1 MNAIQILELIN
12 KIGEFNPNLNLQY
25 FFDKNE
31 EILISEFEKIEELG
45 NELNQKLIIQLREN
59 SDAELLQ
66 KFIDNVNTNGKN
78 LEEYYHKFRIILSE
92 SNESDTINIKSI
104 PNVCRLID
112 KKLDYLTNLNI
123 DLENKIIF
131 LGYRV
136 NNDFKN
142 APNSSIFN
150 QNKDYLITERAT
162 FNLSKKE
169 SLMLLY
175 ILEEVNLLK
184 FENNTHKINFI
195 EQNFNFTEVRNNE
208 FFGKSFPMKG
218 TNSEYSKFRS
228 NDRDEIKS
236 NNKTLESLLKKF
248 SDIIDSFE
256 FKKK

>member
-1 MNAIQILELIN
+1 M
-12 KIGEFNPNLNLQY
+12 
-25 FFDKNE
+25 
-31 EILISEFEKIEELG
+31 IEGG
-45 NELNQKLIIQLREN
+45 NN
-59 SDAELLQ
+59 
-66 KFIDNVNTNGKN
+66 
-78 LEEYYHKFRIILSE
+78 
-92 SNESDTINIKSI
+92 
-104 PNVCRLID
+104 
-112 KKLDYLTNLNI
+112 YLTNLKI
-123 DLENKIIF
+123 DLQNKIIY
-131 LGYRV
+131 LGYRI
-136 NNDFKN
+136 NSDFEN
-142 APNSSIFN
+142 SPNPSIFN

-175 ILEEVNLLK
+175 VLEEVNLLK

-236 NNKTLESLLKKF
+236 NNKTLESLFKKF